1 MDRGASSHWLS
12 WMIWPVSAVL
22 AFAALTLPQQPYTGL
37 MLRGDWVARVET
49 GSPGEAAG
57 IHPGDRL
64 LRDPALSAGP
74 ENPLAG
80 AQPGTPLPLLRE
92 HGGNIDDVS
101 IVPAQ
106 LPVEERRVMAML
118 LAVASGF
125 LVLGGWL
132 WSERRD
138 RMTRAFFLMCLSF
151 ACLIAPFPRF
161 RSSGMTLLYETLYS
175 GITLFLPALMIHFF
189 ALFPDSTRVR
199 GLPMRITRIAY
210 GVSAG
215 LFSIEVLL
223 AAAPLLARHALDPL
237 QELLQSMAALWFGL
251 GTLVAIALFV
261 HSYVKARSEDTRRR
275 LRVALAGTLLGFL
288 PLSALVLLRNLF
300 PGVSLPA
307 ERGVVMLTLMV
318 PASFAWAAGV
328 HRVFEVRMALRA
340 AVVLGFLLVMSAVVF
355 ALGEWLAGAWR
366 PDLGHGI
373 AGGALAFVVFISAM
387 AGPAARALRD
397 LGERMVPDARE
408 RSPFAILESR
418 AGVRQASVDAI
429 YAAACE
435 TVAEWLRLDGC
446 AALDLAGGPPRLAAR
461 AGRTRAPGLDTASAT
476 QLRALPG
483 RALPLDG
490 GALESD
496 TVSALEAAGVSWLAP
511 LGTKP
516 VRAVLLLGHRVGGPW
531 VSIPEIQEL
540 ERFTAHL
547 EVLLENATLRQAAS
561 AHGAIHREL
570 SRAHAIQRHLLPRRA
585 PAYAT
590 LDCAAAAL
598 SSELVGGD
606 YYDFVKAPGRV
617 LTLAVGDAAGK
628 GVPGALMGVWAQ
640 ACFRGEARRGSG
652 PGQVLTALNRELV
665 SMDQPEAFVALACMR
680 IEVRPAQLIYANAGL
695 TPPLLRR
702 ANGSVE
708 ILSES
713 GVLLGVT
720 PEARYTDTRVDLEV
734 GDIVVLYT
742 DGLTEARHGEEMFGP
757 DRLAE
762 VLKWN
767 TELKAAEIAKVLLGA
782 VQSFSDQPLD
792 DLTVVVL
799 KQIGVPARAPESAP
813 EDPLKYAREAADA
826 SR

>member
-1 MDRGASSHWLS
+1 MDRGASSQWLS
-12 WMIWPVSAVL
+12 WMIWPVCAVL
-22 AFAALTLPQQPYTGL
+22 AFAALTLPRQPYTGL
-37 MLRGDWVARVET
+37 MLRGDWVARVEPS
-49 GSPGEAAG
+49 SPGEAAG
-57 IHPGDRL
+57 IRPGDRL
-64 LRDPALSAGP
+64 LHDPALGPGP

-80 AQPGTPLPLLRE
+80 AQPGVALPLLRE
-92 HGGNIDDVS
+92 HGGNIDGIT
-101 IVPAQ
+101 IVPAP

-138 RMTRAFFLMCLSF
+138 RMTRAFLLMSLSF

-161 RSSGMTLLYETLYS
+161 QSPAATLAYETLYS
-175 GITLFLPALMIHFF
+175 GITLFLPALLIHFF
-189 ALFPDSTRVR
+189 ALFPEATRTR
-199 GLPMRITRIAY
+199 GTLTPVVRIAY

-223 AAAPLLARHALDPL
+223 AIAPLVARHLLDPF

-261 HSYVKARSEDTRRR
+261 RSYVLARREDTRRR
-275 LRVALAGTLLGFL
+275 LRVALAGTVLGFL
-288 PLSALVLLRNLF
+288 PLAALVLVRNLF

-307 ERGVVMLTLMV
+307 ERGAVMLTLLV

-328 HRVFEVRMALRA
+328 YRVFEVRMALRA
-340 AVVLGFLLVMSAVVF
+340 AVMLGFLLVMSAVVF
-355 ALGEWLAGAWR
+355 SLGEWLAGAWR

-373 AGGALAFVVFISAM
+373 AGGALAFVVFISAV

-397 LGERMVPDARE
+397 LGERMVPDVRE
-408 RSPFAILESR
+408 RSPYQILESR
-418 AGVRQASVDAI
+418 IKLRGASADAL

-461 AGRTRAPGLDTASAT
+461 AGRTRAPGLDSASAT
-476 QLRALPG
+476 QLRALPEHARPVDG
-483 RALPLDG
+483 APLQP
-490 GALESD
+490 A
-496 TVSALEAAGVSWLAP
+496 VQQALEAAGVSWIAP
-511 LGTKP
+511 LGAQP
-516 VRAVLLLGHRVGGPW
+516 VRAVLLLGARVGGPW
-531 VSIPEIQEL
+531 VSVPEIHEL
-540 ERFTAHL
+540 ERFTAHV
-547 EVLLENATLRQAAS
+547 EVLIENATLRQAAT

-585 PAYAT
+585 PAYPT

-598 SSELVGGD
+598 SSEPVGGD

-640 ACFRGEARRGSG
+640 ACFRNEARRGSS
-652 PGQVLTALNRELV
+652 PGQVLTALNHELV

-680 IEVRPAQLIYANAGL
+680 VDVRPARLTYANAGL

-702 ANGSVE
+702 ANGAVE

-720 PEARYTDTRVDLEV
+720 PDARYADIQVDLEA
-734 GDIVVLYT
+734 GDLVVLYT

-757 DRLAE
+757 DRLAD

-767 TELKAAEIAKVLLGA
+767 ADLKAAEIAQVLLGA

-799 KQIGVPARAPESAP
+799 KQIGAPARNGDAAQDKS
-813 EDPLKYAREAADA
+813 LKYSQAGADS

>member
-1 MDRGASSHWLS
+1 MDRGASPQWLA
-12 WMIWPVSAVL
+12 WMIWPVCAVL
-22 AFAALTLPQQPYTGL
+22 AFGALTLPRQPYTGL
-37 MLRGDWVARVET
+37 MLRGDWVARVEP

-57 IHPGDRL
+57 IHTGDRL
-64 LRDPALSAGP
+64 LGDPKLAAGP

-80 AQPGTPLPLLRE
+80 AQPDVPLPILRE
-92 HGGNIDDVS
+92 HGGTIDGVT
-101 IVPAQ
+101 IVPAP

-118 LAVASGF
+118 LAVACGF
-125 LVLGGWL
+125 MVLGGWL

-138 RMTRAFFLMCLSF
+138 RMTRSFLLMCLSF

-161 RSSGMTLLYETLYS
+161 RSPAANLVYETLYS
-175 GITLFLPALMIHFF
+175 GITLFLPALLIHFF
-189 ALFPDSTRVR
+189 ALFPDSTRTR
-199 GLPMRITRIAY
+199 RALTSIIRIAY

-215 LFSIEVLL
+215 LFGFNVLISIS
-223 AAAPLLARHALDPL
+223 PLVARHALDPL
-237 QELLQSMAALWFGL
+237 NELLQSMSALWFGL
-251 GTLVAIALFV
+251 GTLTAIALFV
-261 HSYVKARSEDTRRR
+261 RSYVQARGEDTRRR
-275 LRVALAGTLLGFL
+275 LRVALAGTVLGFL
-288 PLSALVLLRNLF
+288 PLVALVLVRNLF
-300 PGVSLPA
+300 PNVSLPA
-307 ERGVVMLTLMV
+307 ERGAVMLTLLV

-328 HRVFEVRMALRA
+328 YRVFEVRMALRA
-340 AVVLGFLLVMSAVVF
+340 AVVLGLLLVASAVVF
-355 ALGEWLAGAWR
+355 SLGEWVAGAWR

-373 AGGALAFVVFISAM
+373 AGGALAFVVFISAV

-418 AGVRQASVDAI
+418 TELRQAPADAI
-429 YAAACE
+429 YVAGCE
-435 TVAEWLRLDGC
+435 SVAEWLRLDGC
-446 AALDLAGGPPRLAAR
+446 AALELTGGPPRLVAR
-461 AGRTRAPGLDTASAT
+461 AGRTRAPGLDSASTT
-476 QLRALPG
+476 QLRALSIH
-483 RALPLDG
+483 ATPLDG
-490 GALESD
+490 APLEPD
-496 TVSALEAAGVSWLAP
+496 ARAALEAAGVSWIAP
-511 LGTKP
+511 LGSQP

-531 VSIPEIQEL
+531 VSVPEAQEL
-540 ERFTAHL
+540 ERFAAHL
-547 EVLLENATLRQAAS
+547 EVLIENAALRKAAS

-585 PAYAT
+585 PAYPT

-598 SSELVGGD
+598 SSEPVGGD
-606 YYDFVKAPGRV
+606 YYDFVKTPGRV

-640 ACFRGEARRGSG
+640 ACFRNEARRGAG

-680 IEVRPAQLIYANAGL
+680 IDVRPARLTYANAGL

-702 ANGSVE
+702 ASGRVE

-720 PEARYTDTRVDLEV
+720 PEARYSDSPVDLEA

-757 DRLAE
+757 ERLAE
-762 VLKWN
+762 VLRLN
-767 TELKAAEIAKVLLGA
+767 THLKAAEIARLLLQT

-799 KQIGVPARAPESAP
+799 KQIGAPVRIAVGESEKTLKLSPAS
-813 EDPLKYAREAADA
+813 ADA
-826 SR
+826 SG

>member
-1 MDRGASSHWLS
+1 MDRGASSLWLS
-12 WMIWPVSAVL
+12 WMIWPVCAVL
-22 AFAALTLPQQPYTGL
+22 AFAALTLPRQPYTGL
-37 MLRGDWVARVET
+37 MLRGDWVARVER

-57 IHPGDRL
+57 IRPGDRL

-80 AQPGTPLPLLRE
+80 AQPGVALPLLRE
-92 HGGNIDDVS
+92 HGGDIDGVS
-101 IVPAQ
+101 IVPAP

-138 RMTRAFFLMCLSF
+138 RMTRAFLLMCLSF

-161 RSSGMTLLYETLYS
+161 QSPAATLAYETLYS
-175 GITLFLPALMIHFF
+175 GITLFLPALLVHFF
-189 ALFPDSTRVR
+189 ALFPDSTRTR
-199 GLPMRITRIAY
+199 GMLTRVVRIAY

-223 AAAPLLARHALDPL
+223 AIAPLIARHMLDPL

-261 HSYVKARSEDTRRR
+261 RSYVLARREDTRRR
-275 LRVALAGTLLGFL
+275 LRVALAGTVLGFL
-288 PLSALVLLRNLF
+288 PLAALVLVRNLF
-300 PGVSLPA
+300 PGISLPA
-307 ERGVVMLTLMV
+307 ERGAVMLTLLV

-328 HRVFEVRMALRA
+328 YRVFEVRMALRA

-373 AGGALAFVVFISAM
+373 AGGALAFVVFISAV
-387 AGPAARALRD
+387 AGPAAHALRD

-408 RSPFAILESR
+408 RSPFKILESR
-418 AGVRQASVDAI
+418 TKLRAASTDAL

-435 TVAEWLRLDGC
+435 TVAEWMRLDGC

-476 QLRALPG
+476 QLRALPE
-483 RALPLDG
+483 RAWPIDGAPL
-490 GALESD
+490 APA
-496 TVSALEAAGVSWLAP
+496 TQQALEAAGVSWIAP
-511 LGTKP
+511 LGGQP
-516 VRAVLLLGHRVGGPW
+516 VRGVLLLGARVGGPW
-531 VSIPEIQEL
+531 VSIPEIREL
-540 ERFTAHL
+540 ERFAAHV
-547 EVLLENATLRQAAS
+547 EVLIENAVLRQAAS

-570 SRAHAIQRHLLPRRA
+570 SRAHAIQRHLLPRRT
-585 PAYAT
+585 PAYPT

-598 SSELVGGD
+598 SSEAVGGD

-617 LTLAVGDAAGK
+617 FTLAVGDAAGK

-640 ACFRGEARRGSG
+640 ACFRNEARRGAT
-652 PGQVLTALNRELV
+652 PGDVLTALNRELV

-680 IEVRPAQLIYANAGL
+680 IDVRPARLTYANAGL

-702 ANGSVE
+702 ANGTVE
-708 ILSES
+708 VLSES

-720 PEARYTDTRVDLEV
+720 PEARYADTSVDLEA
-734 GDIVVLYT
+734 GDLVVLYT
-742 DGLTEARHGEEMFGP
+742 DGLTEARHGEEMFGSE
-757 DRLAE
+757 RLAE

-767 TELKAAEIAKVLLGA
+767 AELKAAEIARALLGA
-782 VQSFSDQPLD
+782 VQSFTDQPLD

-799 KQIGVPARAPESAP
+799 KQIGVPFRGSETAPEN
-813 EDPLKYAREAADA
+813 PLKYSSAAADA